1 MTLRNRMPSPPIVW
15 HVAHTR
21 AHQEARAAAELA
33 KQGFEVFLPC
43 YVKQVRHARRAADIA
58 APLFPRYVFVGFG
71 QEARWRAING
81 TIGVVRLIMSGDSP
95 TRVARG
101 VVEGLVA
108 LRDENGYVPLPR
120 RNAPRPGET
129 VRIVSGSLAD
139 TLGLFEEVRD
149 RDRVAI
155 LLDLLGRRVR
165 VVMDEALIEKAA

>member
-1 MTLRNRMPSPPIVW
+1 MTLRDGMPSHPIVW

-21 AHQEARAAAELA
+21 AHQEARAAAELT

-43 YVKQVRHARRAADIA
+43 YVKQVRHARRAAYVA
-58 APLFPRYVFVGFG
+58 APLFPGYVFVGFG

-81 TIGVVRLIMSGDSP
+81 TIGVVRLIMSGDRP
-95 TRVARG
+95 TTVARG
-101 VVEGLVA
+101 VVEGLMA
-108 LRDENGYVPLPR
+108 LGDENGYVPLPR

-129 VRIVSGSLAD
+129 VRIIAGSLAD

-149 RDRVAI
+149 KDRVAI

-165 VVMDEALIEKAA
+165 VLMDESLIEKAA

>member
-1 MTLRNRMPSPPIVW
+1 MTLRDRMPSHPIVW
-15 HVAHTR
+15 HVTHTR

-33 KQGFEVFLPC
+33 KQGFEVFLPS
-43 YVKQVRHARRAADIA
+43 YVKLVRHARRAAHVA
-58 APLFPRYVFVGFG
+58 APLFPGYVFVGFG

-95 TRVARG
+95 TPVARG
-101 VVEGLVA
+101 VVEGLMA
-108 LRDENGYVPLPR
+108 LRDEKGYVPLPQ
-120 RNAPRPGET
+120 RNAPRRGEP
-129 VRIVSGSLAD
+129 VRIISGGLAD

-165 VVMDEALIEKAA
+165 VLIDGALMEKAA